1 MSKREQTTGLP
12 KEGETK
18 PTEEASS
25 TPVVPKPRPSKRQEY
40 RSRAEREA
48 EIQRY
53 VILGTGIAVAVI
65 VIILAAAIIVDQVIT
80 PNQAVASVNG
90 QNITVTQFE
99 KRVRLERV
107 LRIQRITSFVN
118 FYRQFGYPDDQIGQQ
133 LQQQEPFNTYYNEL
147 QIPDKMGLTVVNDM
161 IEDELIRQAA
171 AEKGIT
177 ATQDQIQEQ
186 INQFFGYDPA
196 AIAAAEATPESTAET
211 TATVEPSPT
220 PTPFVSPTPSPTPTI
235 TPTPELTATATLTPQ
250 ATIPPAA
257 TLNSTEQAD
266 QFTKNKADFYTQLRS
281 ETGMSD
287 GEINTYFE
295 SLALRKA
302 LRDSI
307 ATDVTTTGTFVDARH
322 ILVAT
327 EDEAKDIVDALNGG
341 ESFADLAK
349 AVSTDT
355 GSGAKGGELGWTP
368 VSQFVKPFADAAST
382 AEIGAVVGPVK
393 SEFGYHVIQVRA
405 REDRDLSKDQIETA
419 KENEFKSWLDDLKT
433 SKADQTKTFDI
444 WVNYVPTDP
453 ASPFG
458 QATS

>member
-12 KEGETK
+12 KEGEKK
-18 PTEEASS
+18 PTEGASS
-25 TPVVPKPRPSKRQEY
+25 EPVVPKPRLSKRQEY

-53 VILGTGIAVAVI
+53 VILGTGVAVAVI

-107 LRIQRITSFVN
+107 LRIQRISSFVN

-177 ATQDQIQEQ
+177 VTQDQIQEQ
-186 INQFFGYDPA
+186 INQFFSYDPA
-196 AIAAAEATPESTAET
+196 AIAAAEATPESTAEA
-211 TATVEPSPT
+211 TATVEPTAT

-250 ATIPPAA
+250 ATIPPEP
-257 TLNSTEQAD
+257 TLNSTQQAD
-266 QFTKNKADFYTQLRS
+266 QFTTNKNDFYTQLRG

-287 GEINTYFE
+287 GEINAYFE

-307 ATDVTTTGTFVDARH
+307 ATDVTSTGTFVDARH

-327 EDEAKDIVDALNGG
+327 EDEAKDIIDALNSG

-349 AVSTDT
+349 AASTDT
-355 GSGAKGGELGWTP
+355 GSGAKGGELGWMP
-368 VSQFVKPFADAAST
+368 ASQFVKPFSDAVLS
-382 AEIGAVVGPVK
+382 AEIGEVVGPVK
-393 SEFGYHVIQVRA
+393 SEFGYHIIQVRA
-405 REDRDLSKDQIETA
+405 REDRDLTKDQVETA
-419 KENEFKSWLDDLKT
+419 KENEFKAWLDDLKT
-433 SKADQTKTFDI
+433 SKADQTKTFDT
-444 WVNYVPTDP
+444 WVNHVPTDP

-458 QATS
+458 QA

>member
-1 MSKREQTTGLP
+1 MTKREQTTGLP
-12 KEGETK
+12 KEGDKK
-18 PTEEASS
+18 PTEGASPE
-25 TPVVPKPRPSKRQEY
+25 PVVPKPRLSKRQEY

-53 VILGTGIAVAVI
+53 IILGTGVAVAII
-65 VIILAAAIIVDQVIT
+65 VVILAVAIIVDQIIT
-80 PNQAVASVNG
+80 PNQAVASVSG
-90 QNITVTQFE
+90 QNITVSQFE

-107 LRIQRITSFVN
+107 LRIQRISSFVN
-118 FYRQFGYPDDQIGQQ
+118 FYRNFGYPDDQIGQQ

-171 AEKGIT
+171 AEKDIT
-177 ATQDQIQEQ
+177 VTQEQIQEQ

-196 AIAAAEATPESTAET
+196 AIAAAEATPESTAEA
-211 TATVEPSPT
+211 TATIEPTMT

-235 TPTPELTATATLTPQ
+235 TPTPELTATATTTPQ
-250 ATIPPAA
+250 PTIPPDP
-257 TLNSTEQAD
+257 TLSSTQQAE
-266 QFTKNKADFYTQLRS
+266 QFTTNKNDFYTQLRT

-287 GEINTYFE
+287 GDINAYFE

-307 ATDVTTTGTFVDARH
+307 ATDVTSTGPFADARH
-322 ILVAT
+322 ILVET
-327 EDEAKDIVDALNGG
+327 EDQAKDIIDALNNG

-368 VSQFVKPFADAAST
+368 VSQYVKPFADAVLSAD
-382 AEIGAVVGPVK
+382 IGAVVGPIK
-393 SEFGYHVIQVRA
+393 SEFGYHIIQVRA
-405 REDRDLSKDQIETA
+405 REDRELTDDQVENA
-419 KENEFKSWLDDLKT
+419 KESVFNTWLEDLKK
-433 SKADQTKTFDI
+433 SKEEQTKTFDT
-444 WVNYVPTDP
+444 WVNNVPTDP
-453 ASPFG
+453 VAPFG
-458 QATS
+458 QA